1 MTTAAKISN
10 RKSREA
16 YKALR
21 DKVAAYPQLQE
32 KIIRELMLTLHERRL
47 VLVEDI
53 YEQARKE
60 AKGFR
65 PEKKSGSPNVGPEK
79 WTSNERRIIRR
90 LTLQSTQEHF
100 TEAEIDDLILSVV
113 KRDYIYALENI
124 ANLADVS
131 FGVLADK
138 VREFCSIPLGTPLP
152 KEDVMGLRVS
162 LLRHFIS
169 DQLDF
174 IRVAKHHLTIR
185 DMPPLVDNAIG
196 TATGHGL
203 IGGKAAGMVL
213 GFKIVSET
221 LKEKYGDLIRVPES
235 YYIRSDAFED
245 FLSFN
250 SLTKYQNQ
258 KYKTTEEIRNE
269 FPAIQ
274 EVFRNSRF
282 PDYVVTQCRDMLK
295 KIGKHPL
302 IVRSSSLL
310 EDNFK
315 AAFSGKYLS
324 VFLGNQGPLNQR
336 LSQLLGAIG
345 EVYASGLAPDPLIY
359 RQERDLLDYDEKIA
373 ILIQKVVGFKYRHY
387 FLPAYAGVA
396 LSRNDYTWSPRIKEQ
411 DGLVRLVMGLGTRAV
426 DRVGDDYARLVGL
439 SAPTLRPETTLEAQ
453 KKYAQTRIDVVNLKA
468 NRFEVLLLRDLWGD
482 ERLPEAEQILSIEED
497 GYLQAPFAALAPERY
512 PQGIVT
518 FDRLLRYSPF
528 PEMMRDI
535 LRVLEEAYGRP
546 VDIEF
551 SRDDKYLYMLQTRPM
566 AQRMPE
572 SSVEIPT
579 GIQAEQCLFSAHRYV
594 RNGRIDNIEF
604 LVFCDPKAYHG
615 MRGPEQRYELGR
627 LVGKVN
633 EQLAGKRFIL
643 MGPGRWGSNDI
654 NLGIPVQYSEINNTL
669 ALIEIAYREGDYTP
683 EVSFGTHFFLDLVE
697 KGIHYL
703 PLFPDEKDS
712 SLNRPFFEQSEN
724 LLAELIPGAE
734 RFSDYLK
741 VIDARQAGLGLP
753 LNLWMSG
760 QAKHAL
766 AFYGETS

>member
-10 RKSREA
+10 RKSRDA

-53 YEQARKE
+53 YERARKE

-65 PEKKSGSPNVGPEK
+65 PEKKSDSPNVGPEK

-100 TEAEIDDLILSVV
+100 TEAEIDDLILAVV

-124 ANLADVS
+124 ANMADVS

-138 VREFCSIPLGTPLP
+138 VREFCRIPLGTPLP

-174 IRVAKHHLTIR
+174 IRVAKHHITIR
-185 DMPPLVDNAIG
+185 DMPPLMDNAIG
-196 TATGHGL
+196 TATGHGR
-203 IGGKAAGMVL
+203 IGCKAAGMVL
-213 GFKIVSET
+213 GFKIVSEA

-235 YYIRSDAFED
+235 YYVRSDAFED

-258 KYKTTEEIRNE
+258 KYKTTDEIRNE

-295 KIGKHPL
+295 KLGKHPL

-315 AAFSGKYLS
+315 AAFSGKYQS
-324 VFLGNQGPLNQR
+324 VFLGNQGPLDQR
-336 LSQLLGAIG
+336 LSQLLAAIG
-345 EVYASGLAPDPLIY
+345 EVYSSGLAPDPLIY

-426 DRVGDDYARLVGL
+426 DRIGDDYARLVGL
-439 SAPTLRPETTLEAQ
+439 SAPTLRPETTLTAQ
-453 KKYAQTRIDVVNLKA
+453 KKYSQTHIDVVNLKA
-468 NRFEVLLLRDLWGD
+468 NRFEVIPLRDLWGN
-482 ERLPEAEQILSIEED
+482 ERLPQAEQILSIEED

-512 PQGIVT
+512 PQGVVT
-518 FDRLLRYSPF
+518 FERLLRNSPF

-535 LRVLEEAYGRP
+535 LRVLEEAYGRA

-551 SRDDKYLYMLQTRPM
+551 SHDDRFLYMLQTRPM

-572 SSVEIPT
+572 SAVEIPD
-579 GIQAEQCLFSAHRYV
+579 GIDENLCLFSAHRYV
-594 RNGRIDNIEF
+594 RNGRIDNIEY

-633 EQLAGKRFIL
+633 QQLADKRFIL
-643 MGPGRWGSNDI
+643 MGPGRWGSNNI

-703 PLFPDEKDS
+703 PLFPDEEGS
-712 SLNRPFFEQSEN
+712 SLNRPFFEQNEN
-724 LLAELIPGAE
+724 MLAELVPGAE
-734 RFSDYLK
+734 KFTEYLK
-741 VIDARQAGLGLP
+741 VIDARQAGAGLP
-753 LNLWMSG
+753 LNLWMNG

-766 AFYGETS
+766 AFYGRNA